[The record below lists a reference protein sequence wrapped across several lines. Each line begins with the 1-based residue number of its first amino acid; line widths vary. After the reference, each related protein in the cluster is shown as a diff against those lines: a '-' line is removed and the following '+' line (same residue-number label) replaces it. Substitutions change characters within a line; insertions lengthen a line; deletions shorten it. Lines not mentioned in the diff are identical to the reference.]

1 MQSGPGTFDKSM
13 FSMIFSTILGVTKKL
28 CSFRLVPEGKEG
40 KEIPKSSRLEF
51 LANTSALSV
60 AEGNSLGC

>member
-13 FSMIFSTILGVTKKL
+13 FSITFSTILGVAKIL
-28 CSFRLVPEGKEG
+28 CSFRLVLAGKEG

-60 AEGNSLGC
+60 AEDNTLGC